1 MESFKGLKKQ
11 LQKPAYK
18 DVKLAYVQWAPTVD
32 LDDYVDFADFSEP
45 GFEKV

>member
-18 DVKLAYVQWAPTVD
+18 DVKLAYVQ
-32 LDDYVDFADFSEP
+32 
-45 GFEKV
+45 